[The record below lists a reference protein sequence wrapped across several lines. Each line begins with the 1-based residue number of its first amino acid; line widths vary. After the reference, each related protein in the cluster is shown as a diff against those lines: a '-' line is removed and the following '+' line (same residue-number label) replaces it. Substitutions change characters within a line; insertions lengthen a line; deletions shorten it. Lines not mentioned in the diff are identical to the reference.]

1 MKKDKK
7 YIYITF
13 KYKKILYFNI
23 KIFIF
28 KKSIT
33 KKNFLYQKKNILQ
46 KKIFLDKKWK
56 YLKLMF

>member
-7 YIYITF
+7 NIYITF

>member
-1 MKKDKK
+1 M
-7 YIYITF
+7 
-13 KYKKILYFNI
+13 
-23 KIFIF
+23 F

>member
-7 YIYITF
+7 NIYITF

-33 KKNFLYQKKNILQ
+33 KKKFLYQKKNILQ